1 MFRNQSNHRNILYLG
16 ISTYKETDENGN
28 TLIRIY
34 FDRIYPTNYFINRFG
49 DYIYLEED
57 HCIYQSLT
65 KTDIFNEYCRFVIDS
80 VKENIL
86 LSQSS

>member
-1 MFRNQSNHRNILYLG
+1 MFKKQNNHRNILYLG
-16 ISTYKETDENGN
+16 ISTRKETDENGD

-34 FDRIYPTNYFINRFG
+34 FDRKYPTNYFINRFG
-49 DYIYLEED
+49 DYMYCEED
-57 HCIYQSLT
+57 FYIYHSLT
-65 KTDIFNEYCRFVIDS
+65 KTDILNEYCRFVIDS

>member
-49 DYIYLEED
+49 DYMYCEED
-57 HCIYQSLT
+57 FYIYHSLT
-65 KTDIFNEYCRFVIDS
+65 KTDVLNEYCRFVIDS

-86 LSQSS
+86 LSRCS